1 MNYNSMF
8 TVRNKHSGEFVDVFQ
23 VIPDGERAMLFV
35 TWDEK
40 LGIWTREYARDYE
53 PVPPGNVEVQLEF
66 SGSPG
71 PDIEACAALEH
82 SVWARWAEYML
93 DTMQKEIKEWG
104 IVGAGE
110 AVEKLNCVKRWRR
123 QIDTNYKDLSE
134 EEKESDRKI
143 VREKLKIYT
152 GIAET
157 EPPPTDDDGDD
168 FYGDGSGDF

>member
-66 SGSPG
+66 SDGHLTIS
-71 PDIEACAALEH
+71 
-82 SVWARWAEYML
+82 S
-93 DTMQKEIKEWG
+93 
-104 IVGAGE
+104 
-110 AVEKLNCVKRWRR
+110 N
-123 QIDTNYKDLSE
+123 N
-134 EEKESDRKI
+134 
-143 VREKLKIYT
+143 
-152 GIAET
+152 
-157 EPPPTDDDGDD
+157 PTRPL
-168 FYGDGSGDF
+168 